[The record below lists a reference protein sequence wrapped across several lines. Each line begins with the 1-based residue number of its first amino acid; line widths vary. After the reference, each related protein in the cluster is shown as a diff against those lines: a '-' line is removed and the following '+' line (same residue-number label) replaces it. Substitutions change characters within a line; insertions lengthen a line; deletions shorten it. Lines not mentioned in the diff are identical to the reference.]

1 MSNHD
6 ETAADVPVRDTAV
19 PMSTLQARLQPDPP
33 VLQNAR
39 SRQDVSRVSREEL
52 EDRFLYLQEEN
63 VHLKEHANIQDE
75 KIKKLG
81 TKLMKMVKDRGRLE
95 QLVAGRGQPV
105 SKVRDLEMEEMV
117 EELQEKV
124 QTLQKQN
131 EVLKQRHHAS
141 RQQLLS
147 LQSRRAPPYGHI
159 QSRVNSGLKKLHDD
173 ASSGSR
179 PKCSWRLEGGK
190 PSAGLLPRFGHSLL
204 EEARAEIRSLEN
216 VNELQQN
223 NMKEMERALALLQEE
238 LRKKEADYEEKLL
251 LIRQQRT
258 SKVRSHVDSNVTLIK
273 LQKQLADRSNTVTE
287 MEARFLQLQESQ
299 KTLKASYDAA
309 VGQADELL
317 AQLKSEKQKN
327 LELADQLQL
336 SNVANIR
343 AQQLQEQLN
352 DVEQERDLL
361 KESNA
366 KLLNSAFDVSREQKW
381 QIQEQQLR
389 VQISQLERALQADLV
404 DKNEILDRI
413 KAEQEAKE
421 RLTEEM
427 KKLKIDCLE
436 KQLQLEELN
445 SRLKLYSR
453 EGEFSAAELTEALL
467 LIKKEK
473 AQKKMGF
480 LTEVEED
487 TNSLRELKAAHA
499 ETIQE
504 LQKTRKILNMES
516 NICNDY
522 KLELEQLSKKMNSDQ
537 ARYRQT
543 LEQQTQLLD
552 ARAAKINKL
561 EAQLREIAYGAK
573 MYTFQ
578 AEVTGEHEADEETV
592 HLEHGENLLELHII
606 GATLSPSAMEL
617 LGECEPS
624 TFCTYTFYKFEMHCT
639 PLVMGD
645 EPKYGFTSKYI
656 VNMDNDFLEYVH
668 RHSVTVELHQKL
680 VGCNWRT
687 VAASQLRLQQLLEH
701 EGKVQGSVPLVGM
714 SNEVPAFGSLHYWFR
729 LKLPMTETIH
739 LYKEKVKAV
748 DYIHS
753 ALSQD
758 TQQLSSSRWNEL
770 HITVQR
776 CRDLKPRGSQEPS
789 PYVVFRFFKFPDY
802 PTATVHGS
810 FQPHFSDTKSYSVC
824 MDTELDQYLRQ
835 ELIQFYVFDFKE
847 QELDSY
853 MGKVRIP
860 LLPLAQDQ
868 EITGVFELTDDS
880 GHPAGHIEVML
891 KWKSTY
897 KTENYFLP
905 SSSISTTKD
914 GQYFLPGSTFL
925 LTGGRKEEVEQEKE
939 VLHPWQDEEKD
950 ETQEEERANG
960 DAVNATSQ
968 PDRAACQVPLPK
980 PRQKTHLKEVKKVT
994 FVDASITD
1002 NTQQAESLR
1011 GVSVEKTQ
1019 MSPSHI
1025 VKDVLSPASQS
1036 TEEEKDEESQ
1046 FSEGQLVSTSC
1057 QSDDSELSEEIVE
1070 DVVVPPAK
1078 EDQGESTES
1087 DSDDCIVQAQTTG
1100 RKPSERMRVEILSLS
1115 LVPEGRVAQDSSVA
1129 RLFVEYSLLDLHTE
1143 ETPLSLPKP
1152 PRGTNINYNY
1162 SKVVPV
1168 DAENNSTRRQLLR
1181 AVLQGK
1187 NPQMER
1193 IRFTVVSEPPEE
1205 EEDRECED
1213 VGVAFLR
1220 IPDILEQQ
1228 QDLTETS
1235 LNSGDTRTH
1244 TNRWTV
1250 SAATYCLFP
1259 AVLDVTDSSETLG
1272 TLTVTVEGLEAL
1284 QAIME
1289 DEDQDQETPITSLL
1303 LLR

>member
-1 MSNHD
+1 WYLIEYKDGFQEFVKSGSIRNKNTNTFCTIEMLVQIFWSEEPTVRLQKEQCHAQPETEDKGCQTETDDAHPTKCSGPSEQRAHATFNSSLQHQNCPSSMANGGQPPDSVDPKPPKASKSARRRRRNGQRQLRDYSMDD
-6 ETAADVPVRDTAV
+6 EYDDEEIRMTPQGLCLFRLFGSRWSEDDDSASVTASSVTSPSGPPGEGLDEELRSGERSSSASAALSRIQPGAEEAKQGCQDVVDMLLCSGADVNVKSGYTALHLASIHGHQHVVHALIHIYNAKTNIRDYHGKIAAHYWSGSSNV
-19 PMSTLQARLQPDPP
+19 FQKPDLQSAKVQNTPPLFLPLHRWELTVKTVGLVTSPIITWLQPDSISDLFSGGCSVLLAAGGPKPDPP

-309 VGQADELL
+309 VGRVDELL

-366 KLLNSAFDVSREQKW
+366 KLLN
-381 QIQEQQLR
+381 
-389 VQISQLERALQADLV
+389 
-404 DKNEILDRI
+404 
-413 KAEQEAKE
+413 
-421 RLTEEM
+421 
-427 KKLKIDCLE
+427 
-436 KQLQLEELN
+436 
-445 SRLKLYSR
+445 
-453 EGEFSAAELTEALL
+453 
-467 LIKKEK
+467 
-473 AQKKMGF
+473 
-480 LTEVEED
+480 
-487 TNSLRELKAAHA
+487 
-499 ETIQE
+499 
-504 LQKTRKILNMES
+504 
-516 NICNDY
+516 
-522 KLELEQLSKKMNSDQ
+522 
-537 ARYRQT
+537 
-543 LEQQTQLLD
+543 
-552 ARAAKINKL
+552 
-561 EAQLREIAYGAK
+561 
-573 MYTFQ
+573 
-578 AEVTGEHEADEETV
+578 
-592 HLEHGENLLELHII
+592 
-606 GATLSPSAMEL
+606 
-617 LGECEPS
+617 
-624 TFCTYTFYKFEMHCT
+624 
-639 PLVMGD
+639 
-645 EPKYGFTSKYI
+645 
-656 VNMDNDFLEYVH
+656 
-668 RHSVTVELHQKL
+668 
-680 VGCNWRT
+680 
-687 VAASQLRLQQLLEH
+687 
-701 EGKVQGSVPLVGM
+701 
-714 SNEVPAFGSLHYWFR
+714 
-729 LKLPMTETIH
+729 
-739 LYKEKVKAV
+739 
-748 DYIHS
+748 
-753 ALSQD
+753 
-758 TQQLSSSRWNEL
+758 
-770 HITVQR
+770 
-776 CRDLKPRGSQEPS
+776 
-789 PYVVFRFFKFPDY
+789 RFFKFPDY

-897 KTENYFLP
+897 LLP

-1002 NTQQAESLR
+1002 NTQQ
-1011 GVSVEKTQ
+1011 
-1019 MSPSHI
+1019 
-1025 VKDVLSPASQS
+1025 
-1036 TEEEKDEESQ
+1036 
-1046 FSEGQLVSTSC
+1046 
-1057 QSDDSELSEEIVE
+1057 
-1070 DVVVPPAK
+1070 
-1078 EDQGESTES
+1078 
-1087 DSDDCIVQAQTTG
+1087 
-1100 RKPSERMRVEILSLS
+1100 PSERMRVEILSLS

-1235 LNSGDTRTH
+1235 LNI
-1244 TNRWTV
+1244 
-1250 SAATYCLFP
+1250 
-1259 AVLDVTDSSETLG
+1259 LDVTDSSETLG

>member
-1 MSNHD
+1 SMSNHD

-19 PMSTLQARLQPDPP
+19 PMST
-33 VLQNAR
+33 LQNAR

-179 PKCSWRLEGGK
+179 PKCTFVTTPLTHLCC
-190 PSAGLLPRFGHSLL
+190 LLTR
-204 EEARAEIRSLEN
+204 EN

-309 VGQADELL
+309 VGRVDELL
-317 AQLKSEKQKN
+317 AQLKNEKQKN

-413 KAEQEAKE
+413 KAEQE

-467 LIKKEK
+467 LIK

-668 RHSVTVELHQKL
+668 RRSVTVELHQKL

-701 EGKVQGSVPLVGM
+701 EGKRYVFVFLHGFSLLSGM

-776 CRDLKPRGSQEPS
+776 CRDLKPRGSQQPS

-897 KTENYFLP
+897 LLP

-960 DAVNATSQ
+960 DAVNAT
-968 PDRAACQVPLPK
+968 
-980 PRQKTHLKEVKKVT
+980 
-994 FVDASITD
+994 
-1002 NTQQAESLR
+1002 
-1011 GVSVEKTQ
+1011 
-1019 MSPSHI
+1019 
-1025 VKDVLSPASQS
+1025 PASQS

-1070 DVVVPPAK
+1070 VSRVSP
-1078 EDQGESTES
+1078 Q
-1087 DSDDCIVQAQTTG
+1087 
-1100 RKPSERMRVEILSLS
+1100 PSERMRVEILSLS

-1235 LNSGDTRTH
+1235 LNI
-1244 TNRWTV
+1244 
-1250 SAATYCLFP
+1250 
-1259 AVLDVTDSSETLG
+1259 LDVTDSSETLG

>member
-1 MSNHD
+1 VLSMSNHD
-6 ETAADVPVRDTAV
+6 ETAADVPVRDTHPLTV
-19 PMSTLQARLQPDPP
+19 SLLVTDPP

-179 PKCSWRLEGGK
+179 PKCTWRLEGGK

-309 VGQADELL
+309 VGRVDELL
-317 AQLKSEKQKN
+317 AQLKNEKQKN

-336 SNVANIR
+336 SN
-343 AQQLQEQLN
+343 LQEQLN

-668 RHSVTVELHQKL
+668 RRSVTVELHQKL

-776 CRDLKPRGSQEPS
+776 CRDLKPRGSQQPS

-897 KTENYFLP
+897 LLP

-968 PDRAACQVPLPK
+968 PDRAA
-980 PRQKTHLKEVKKVT
+980 
-994 FVDASITD
+994 S
-1002 NTQQAESLR
+1002 
-1011 GVSVEKTQ
+1011 
-1019 MSPSHI
+1019 
-1025 VKDVLSPASQS
+1025 SQS

-1070 DVVVPPAK
+1070 AK

-1235 LNSGDTRTH
+1235 LNI
-1244 TNRWTV
+1244 
-1250 SAATYCLFP
+1250 
-1259 AVLDVTDSSETLG
+1259 LDVTDSSETLG